1 MDLISTLAGAM
12 GVPAEQAQAVAGLVL
27 GTAKSQVAEQDAG
40 LASQMGAA
48 IPEIETWQA
57 AAKAQTEA
65 APAPAASGGLFG
77 GLMSAASS
85 GLGNQLLGAV
95 AGQQAAEGAALVGL
109 LGKLGLSTQH
119 ASLAAPILLDFL
131 KSRLGEGTVGQILT
145 YAPMLSSASSLL
157 G

>member
-27 GTAKSQVAEQDAG
+27 GTAKSQVSEKDAG
-40 LASQMGAA
+40 LAGQIGAA
-48 IPEIETWQA
+48 IPELDGWQA
-57 AAKAQTEA
+57 AAKQQTQAA
-65 APAPAASGGLFG
+65 APSGGGLLG

-109 LGKLGLSTQH
+109 LGKLGLSAQH
-119 ASLAAPILLDFL
+119 ASLAAPVLLDFL
-131 KSRLGEGTVGQILT
+131 KSRLGEGTVKQILT